1 MEHLGW
7 PKILNIYH
15 HYVVIKNSRSYE
27 KSLWF
32 VAFLLMERENFLHT
46 VGSVLLPESVFFT
59 ACARSVATFE
69 SKEVVL

>member
-15 HYVVIKNSRSYE
+15 HYVVIKNSRGNE

-32 VAFLLMERENFLHT
+32 VPFLLMERENFLHT
-46 VGSVLLPESVFFT
+46 IRSVLLSEMFFFT
-59 ACARSVATFE
+59 STIE
-69 SKEVVL
+69 IGEVVL